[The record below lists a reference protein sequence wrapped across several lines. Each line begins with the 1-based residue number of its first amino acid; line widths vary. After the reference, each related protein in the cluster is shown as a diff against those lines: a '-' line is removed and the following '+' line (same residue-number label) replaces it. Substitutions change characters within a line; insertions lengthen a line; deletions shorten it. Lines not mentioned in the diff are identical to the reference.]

1 MQKSLW
7 ELSLA
12 YIYVHLSWTMK
23 TAVVSKNHRHKSK
36 ISKYLTEQY
45 FEKYSILTLCLN
57 DWMSKYKNSPEYSQ
71 LIKMEE
77 QHILEHASSLLLSLL
92 CFYNILNVFSLFS
105 CHLINPLQQKYPKD
119 ILHKLLSYVP
129 ANTREVFLF
138 LSAHTFRNTNTLQSF
153 AFIFGI
159 QEALKGPYWFQNPLL

>member
-12 YIYVHLSWTMK
+12 CIYVNLSWTMK

-36 ISKYLTEQY
+36 ISKYLSKQY

-57 DWMSKYKNSPEYSQ
+57 DWMSKDKNSPEYSQ

-92 CFYNILNVFSLFS
+92 CFYNILNVFSFQLPFDKSTPTKVSKSYFTQTSLICTSKYKRNIFISFS
-105 CHLINPLQQKYPKD
+105 TY
-119 ILHKLLSYVP
+119 
-129 ANTREVFLF
+129 F
-138 LSAHTFRNTNTLQSF
+138 
-153 AFIFGI
+153 
-159 QEALKGPYWFQNPLL
+159 